1 MKPPYTTKTPRFY
14 ESRSFTQIVKFL
26 LSNTVNSVRLSV
38 GCFWYFAVG
47 ITDYAMTYADIF
59 LRDTEFLKKLFALL
73 GFEFFLG
80 TVNPATAKTQSVR
93 LEHHIAHYKT
103 AVINTG

>member
-14 ESRSFTQIVKFL
+14 KSRSFTQIVKFK

-38 GCFWYFAVG
+38 ECFWSFAVR
-47 ITDYAMTYADIF
+47 ITDYAMTHADIF
-59 LRDTEFLKKLFALL
+59 LRDAEFFKELFALL
-73 GFEFFLG
+73 GFEFLLG
-80 TVNPATAKTQSVR
+80 TVNPATAKTQSVS
-93 LEHHIAHYKT
+93 LKHHISHYKT